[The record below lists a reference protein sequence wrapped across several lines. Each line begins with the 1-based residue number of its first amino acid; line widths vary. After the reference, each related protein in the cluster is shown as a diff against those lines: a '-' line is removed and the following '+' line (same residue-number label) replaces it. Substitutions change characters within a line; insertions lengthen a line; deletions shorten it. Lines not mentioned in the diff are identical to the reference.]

1 MASAAHW
8 LMHAADRSM
17 ASGATRDPAYCRG
30 TPVHDGT
37 CPDGPTVG
45 RGRML
50 TTKTEKATR
59 QRGSKGEGPKS
70 RKRKRV
76 RRAQ

>member
-1 MASAAHW
+1 M
-8 LMHAADRSM
+8 
-17 ASGATRDPAYCRG
+17 
-30 TPVHDGT
+30 HDGT